1 MTTWLSAF
9 EKDEIDDIIITM
21 VGGNSMPTPL
31 SMIDNECR
39 SDEPTKVIYDNTTSM
54 LVSLANEASNEES
67 ITGRVTVDYWR
78 ILRKL
83 SQSVRC

>member
-9 EKDEIDDIIITM
+9 EKEEIDDIIITM

-67 ITGRVTVDYWR
+67 ITGRVT